1 MSEISIKQL
10 KSGRSCPALEPGT
23 VGVGALGVRSVTM
36 SDVAVR
42 RRAVALSRKVDP
54 GTITLAVGVLGA
66 IATTIVVVGPEHLLG
81 YQNASWHLVLETA
94 DACIALLLAYLVYG
108 RFRRASQ
115 WQDLLLLQ
123 GLSLLGTA
131 NILLLLSLIQGGRS
145 GVLDIWLP
153 ASLRVLGTVAIA
165 AAALLP
171 DRRAGWSGWQRWA
184 FAPVVGAVT
193 LLTIGL
199 DSQARHLP
207 RPGESGV
214 PGEGMPSSTNGHPGL
229 LVAQLLTL
237 TCFTV
242 AAVAF
247 AVQARRRDDVLL
259 RWLGPACAFGALAR
273 LNYLLS
279 PSSDPDWLYSGD
291 VLRTGCYLL
300 LLIGAGREISKY
312 WLTRAETAVVADRR
326 RMARELH
333 DGVLQ
338 ELAYI
343 RAEVAAFSAVDEP
356 RVNRIQ
362 AASERAV
369 DEARE
374 LVETLSR
381 PGDERLGS
389 VLRRA
394 LEPIAERHGVILE
407 LDLDDSTAVEPA
419 QSHALVRIAREAV
432 LNGAQHGRAERVKVQ
447 LGKTFLTVADDGI
460 GFDPVLRTPRRD
472 EFGLVSMRERAE
484 ALPGTFELDSQPG
497 HGTTVT
503 VRW

>member
-10 KSGRSCPALEPGT
+10 KVRPHSNRALSGS
-23 VGVGALGVRSVTM
+23 GAAGVRSVTM
-36 SDVAVR
+36 SDLAVR
-42 RRAVALSRKVDP
+42 GRAAVLVRKLDP
-54 GTITLAVGVLGA
+54 GTVTLAVGVLGT
-66 IATTIVVVGPEHLLG
+66 IATTIIVVGPEHLLG
-81 YQNASWHLVLETA
+81 YQSAAWHLVLETV

-108 RFRRASQ
+108 RFQRASR

-123 GLSLLGTA
+123 GLVLLGAA

-153 ASLRVLGTVAIA
+153 AALRVLGTVVIA

-199 DSQARHLP
+199 DSQAQHLP
-207 RPGESGV
+207 RPADLGV

-229 LVAQLLTL
+229 LAAQLLTL
-237 TCFTV
+237 TCFTI

-259 RWLGPACAFGALAR
+259 RWLGPACMLGALAR
-273 LNYLLS
+273 LNYLLF
-279 PSSDPDWLYSGD
+279 PSSQPDWLYSGD
-291 VLRTGCYLL
+291 VLRTGCYFL

-312 WLTRAETAVVADRR
+312 WLSRTRTAVADDRR

-343 RAEVAAFSAVDEP
+343 RSEVAAFSTVDEP

-394 LEPIAERHGVILE
+394 VEPIAERHGVILE
-407 LDLDDSTAVEPA
+407 LDLDDTVAVDPA

-432 LNGAQHGRAERVKVQ
+432 LNGAQHGRAKRVKVQ
-447 LGKTFLTVADDGI
+447 LGRSFLTVADDGA
-460 GFDPVLRTPRRD
+460 GFDPVLRTPRPG

-484 ALPGTFELDSQPG
+484 ALPGRFELDSQPG
-497 HGTTVT
+497 RGTTVT

>member
-1 MSEISIKQL
+1 LSEISIKQL
-10 KSGRSCPALEPGT
+10 LLAPGLC
-23 VGVGALGVRSVTM
+23 GSAALGVRSVTM
-36 SDVAVR
+36 SELAVR
-42 RRAVALSRKVDP
+42 GRALVRVRKLDP
-54 GTITLAVGVLGA
+54 GTITLAVAVLGA
-66 IATTIVVVGPEHLLG
+66 VATTILVVGPEHLLG
-81 YQNASWHLVLETA
+81 YQSAAWHLVLETV

-108 RFRRASQ
+108 RFRRASR

-123 GLSLLGTA
+123 GLVLLGTA

-153 ASLRVLGTVAIA
+153 AALRVLGTVVFA

-171 DRRAGWSGWQRWA
+171 DRVAGWAGWQLWA
-184 FAPVVGAVT
+184 FAPVIAAVT

-199 DSQARHLP
+199 DSQADHLP
-207 RPGESGV
+207 RPGELEV

-229 LVAQLLTL
+229 LAAQLLTL
-237 TCFTV
+237 ACFSL
-242 AAVAF
+242 AAAAF

-259 RWLGPACAFGALAR
+259 RWLGPAFALGALAR
-273 LNYLLS
+273 LNYLLF
-279 PSSDPDWLYSGD
+279 PSRQPDWLYTGD
-291 VLRTGCYLL
+291 VLRTGCYFL

-312 WLTRAETAVVADRR
+312 WLSRTRTAVAEDRR

-343 RAEVAAFSAVDEP
+343 RSEAAAFSTVDEL

-362 AASERAV
+362 AASERAM

-394 LEPIAERHGVILE
+394 VEPIAERHDVILE
-407 LDLDDSTAVEPA
+407 LDLDDTVAVGPA

-447 LGKTFLTVADDGI
+447 LDRNSLTVADDGQ
-460 GFDPVLRTPRRD
+460 GFDPVLRTPGRG
-472 EFGLVSMRERAE
+472 FGLVSMRERAE
-484 ALPGTFELDSQPG
+484 GLPGRFDLDSQPG
-497 HGTTVT
+497 HGTKVT